1 MFLPF
6 WKKKSSVRFVS
17 TKIDVV
23 QSDRRWVQTTRTV
36 DCGQKVYG
44 GCCVRPRYLAE
55 NRQSK
60 FVFENRQGQ
69 CAKVQ
74 RRINVV
80 CQMYVHTVLWK
91 RTLFS
96 NNSVQVQ
103 KRAPFY
109 LLYWRTLTILFH
121 LGFFYFFFTFLFFL
135 SFFLSLSLCPS
146 FLLVA
151 KLTAPHLSLIELTAP
166 HLSLTEPYFFLFY
179 VSFVK
184 VPWPCTAATIHFLVA
199 IGRTSRL
206 HPSATRLDDIDFG
219 RNKSHRRFFFSK
231 G

>member
-1 MFLPF
+1 MLYVYIHSYEIQHCSLTTVFKCTKGHLF
-6 WKKKSSVRFVS
+6 TSYVGELYSHCTYMTSVHV
-17 TKIDVV
+17 
-23 QSDRRWVQTTRTV
+23 
-36 DCGQKVYG
+36 G
-44 GCCVRPRYLAE
+44 
-55 NRQSK
+55 
-60 FVFENRQGQ
+60 
-69 CAKVQ
+69 
-74 RRINVV
+74 
-80 CQMYVHTVLWK
+80 
-91 RTLFS
+91 
-96 NNSVQVQ
+96 
-103 KRAPFY
+103 
-109 LLYWRTLTILFH
+109 
-121 LGFFYFFFTFLFFL
+121 GFFYFFIFFY
-135 SFFLSLSLCPS
+135 FFNFFYFVFFRSLSVPL

-151 KLTAPHLSLIELTAP
+151 KLTAPHLRFPKLTAP